1 MYTLYAD
8 PLPKL
13 THMVVEKSKTISLLR
28 TSGIY
33 FLGLIS
39 GIQIALYMYDYYDD
53 GIADYKSLLI
63 GIAMVL
69 LSVGFILYT
78 FRSERSNDRNE

>member
-1 MYTLYAD
+1 MAI
-8 PLPKL
+8 
-13 THMVVEKSKTISLLR
+13 EKSKTVTFLR
-28 TSGIY
+28 TSGI
-33 FLGLIS
+33 FLLGLIS

-69 LSVGFILYT
+69 LSLGFILYT
-78 FRSERSNDRNE
+78 YRSDNSKNKNE